1 MAHFVPHPR
10 HSLERWLRRID
21 RAAGIINPFLLVL
34 AIGLA
39 VLNMTAIVLLAP
51 HLAITSDTPGLGLAA
66 ASCPPSPATDPV
78 TAPPGGDVKAWGF

>member
-10 HSLERWLRRID
+10 HSLERWLRGVD

-39 VLNMTAIVLLAP
+39 VLNMTAIMLLAP
-51 HLAITSDTPGLGLAA
+51 RLAITRDTLGQGLAA
-66 ASCPPSPATDPV
+66 ASCLPSPTIEPV
-78 TAPPGGDVKAWGF
+78 TAPPTGDVTAY

>member
-10 HSLERWLRRID
+10 HSLERWLRRVD

-39 VLNMTAIVLLAP
+39 VLNLVCLALLAP
-51 HLAITSDTPGLGLAA
+51 HLAITRDTLGQGFAA
-66 ASCPPSPATDPV
+66 AACPPSPATEPV
-78 TAPPGGDVKAWGF
+78 TAPPTGDVNAWGY